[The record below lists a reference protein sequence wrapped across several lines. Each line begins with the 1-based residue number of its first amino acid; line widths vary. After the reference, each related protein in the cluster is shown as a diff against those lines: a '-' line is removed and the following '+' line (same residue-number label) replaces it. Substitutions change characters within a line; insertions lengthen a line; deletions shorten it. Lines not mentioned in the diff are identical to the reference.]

1 MLDQQDLQAIAQ
13 LLNTTLDQRFE
24 DFGKEVDEK
33 LVAFE
38 KKVDEKLEDQRES
51 IMSGVTTLMDL
62 EFGSRFNVL
71 SESVNGIRTDIK
83 RIWRRMEAIERIP
96 VLEAAVRQHS
106 RQIEELEVRVEDLE
120 KAN

>member
-1 MLDQQDLQAIAQ
+1 MDQQDLQAIAQ

-24 DFGKEVDEK
+24 DFKKEVDEK